1 MWKSTLKRYHA
12 QKFSVKPHIKNV
24 LNLLLQMHDFLLL
37 GGFFGSNGLNRYGR
51 LVHMLEFIIKN
62 IFKFKNIKEI
72 SLTENRLTLD
82 AYKYFLYQTFPGFSI
97 QNDRLD
103 PPLLKLTENPCAKL
117 RENSVLA
124 VS

>member
-1 MWKSTLKRYHA
+1 
-12 QKFSVKPHIKNV
+12 
-24 LNLLLQMHDFLLL
+24 MHYFLLL

-82 AYKYFLYQTFPGFSI
+82 AYKYFLYQTFPGFSKL
-97 QNDRLD
+97 NGSLD
-103 PPLLKLTENPCAKL
+103 PPLLA
-117 RENSVLA
+117 
-124 VS
+124 